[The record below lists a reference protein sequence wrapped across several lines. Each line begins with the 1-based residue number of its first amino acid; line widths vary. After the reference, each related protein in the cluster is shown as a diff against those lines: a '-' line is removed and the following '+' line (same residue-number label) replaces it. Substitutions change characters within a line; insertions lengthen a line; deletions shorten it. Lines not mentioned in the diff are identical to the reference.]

1 MMDLSHLTDEEKKK
15 ILEVLQRDEVLRKEE
30 ENRVRKLRI
39 QLQELR
45 QKGVIKSDSGD
56 SGKTCARC
64 RESLGLI
71 FNTGETCPKCQHKV
85 CKRCKVNRQSWDKS
99 WLCIIC
105 DKQRDIK
112 GKTGDWFYEKVPQ
125 VNKIKLF
132 GSEVIQ
138 TSINKNSLAQGYSS
152 LVSSEEQREF
162 QKTQQNLTNAP
173 TGETVIDNGSLSS
186 SLLKSSHE
194 NSSFGAYGKAK
205 GNTESENN
213 SIVSESSGYYDR
225 SLQEHSHPNEHCTP
239 ESQSKFEHYRVHE
252 LKRHSS
258 LDTDY
263 SSSQSSLRNYNNRM
277 DSPTTVS
284 LTASDT
290 AHRVKNGHDL
300 YDNLSDIGG
309 DSLHDSDIHSS
320 CTSNAILHTTR
331 GPGDGADSEKDKQS
345 SHLVSDLSDSEPEA
359 ITEAMTGV
367 AFHRMTLKSQQRSPL
382 HVSGD
387 NNDPLHRSIESLHS
401 SQQNGQ
407 SIASLSQELK
417 SSSATIH
424 SVALSSNNH
433 PICPKHF
440 HDNLSCNISEAS
452 AALPHKKNLD
462 SSGYETFEND
472 RSSLQ
477 LQESRTEEI
486 PFNADSKSSFKE
498 QTESKE
504 TTEQKNKI
512 QPEQTTI
519 DKTKNKKRLP
529 LFRKR
534 ESRKIKTEQIN
545 NQADIFDGMFVKAMN
560 SPPTYPMAVDRGHG
574 QSLKTTKE
582 EDDDKISFD
591 KSLTVSDLLNYD
603 LSGRA
608 LDSYKVMSYDS
619 KSSGVSVS
627 SMKSEPKCNEHQR
640 NTEAP
645 FEHDSLAGRGDYS
658 HHKDKLGEKR
668 PLTLLEI
675 AQSRSYSKRKESNGS
690 APVVEVDS
698 VSDSTGENEDIDK
711 HFRSHSKSATSSPV
725 MMSNLSA
732 TTSGSVDSL
741 TSFYSSAG
749 ERNLGKITI
758 TGDVKFDMTYNYKT
772 GIFEVKIIA
781 CRDLAPVDTR
791 KNFSDPYVKL
801 YLLPDKTKNGKRK
814 TKVKKHTLNPHY
826 DEVLKYVISE
836 SELQT
841 RTLWISA
848 WHNDAFGHND
858 FLGEIQLPL
867 DDINFEEFHATWR
880 PLSPRAAGAE
890 STLSYKG
897 DLSLA
902 LRFVYPEIPT
912 SGSPP
917 NNIPRQTIGRKKKPK
932 GSGDGMQGVLHV
944 HFKGAKNLIAVRI
957 NGYSDPFAK
966 CYLLPN
972 RSRAGKR
979 KTEVLRKNCNPQWN
993 QMFVY
998 EGLTLEDLK
1007 ERALEITL
1015 WDRESVTSNDFLGG
1029 LRLGIGSGK
1038 SYSKEVKWQDSRLE
1052 EIDLWKRMLEC
1063 PNKWVDGDI
1072 SLRSHMNGKE
1082 AKEPHY
1088 V

>member
-387 NNDPLHRSIESLHS
+387 NN
-401 SQQNGQ
+401 
-407 SIASLSQELK
+407 
-417 SSSATIH
+417 
-424 SVALSSNNH
+424 
-433 PICPKHF
+433 
-440 HDNLSCNISEAS
+440 
-452 AALPHKKNLD
+452 
-462 SSGYETFEND
+462 
-472 RSSLQ
+472 
-477 LQESRTEEI
+477 
-486 PFNADSKSSFKE
+486 
-498 QTESKE
+498 
-504 TTEQKNKI
+504 
-512 QPEQTTI
+512 
-519 DKTKNKKRLP
+519 
-529 LFRKR
+529 
-534 ESRKIKTEQIN
+534 
-545 NQADIFDGMFVKAMN
+545 
-560 SPPTYPMAVDRGHG
+560 
-574 QSLKTTKE
+574 
-582 EDDDKISFD
+582 
-591 KSLTVSDLLNYD
+591 
-603 LSGRA
+603 
-608 LDSYKVMSYDS
+608 
-619 KSSGVSVS
+619 
-627 SMKSEPKCNEHQR
+627 
-640 NTEAP
+640 AP